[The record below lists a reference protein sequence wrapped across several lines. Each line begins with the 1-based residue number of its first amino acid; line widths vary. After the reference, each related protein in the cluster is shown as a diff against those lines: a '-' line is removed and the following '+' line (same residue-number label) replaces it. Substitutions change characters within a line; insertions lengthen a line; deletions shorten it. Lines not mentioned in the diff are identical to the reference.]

1 MGRWCEWCGCVWMCR
16 CEKGCGTGL
25 EGSAPPTGFILTAGA
40 GLVGVLATAGA
51 GAAGAE
57 ANGIWTAGGTFTGL
71 VTRKHFSLWAFSML
85 EKRNR

>member
-1 MGRWCEWCGCVWMCR
+1 MCMCR

-25 EGSAPPTGFILTAGA
+25 EGSTAPTGLILTAGA

-57 ANGIWTAGGTFTGL
+57 ASGIWTAGGTFTGL
-71 VTRKHFSLWAFSML
+71 VTRKSGIKESCV
-85 EKRNR
+85 